1 MIQSM
6 KEQLA
11 MTSSLPIANAAE
23 LVARVIQNIAGNDIS
38 TSVNG
43 NKLTRDAI
51 AQLSAQ
57 RIVKQLQSKLPEY
70 LQNAVVAK
78 TA

>member
-1 MIQSM
+1 M

-11 MTSSLPIANAAE
+11 MTSSLAIANGAE

-43 NKLTRDAI
+43 NVLTRDAI
-51 AQLSAQ
+51 TQLSAQ
-57 RIVKQLQSKLPEY
+57 RIVKQIQSKLPEH
-70 LQNAVVAK
+70 LQQSVAK
-78 TA
+78 SA

>member
-1 MIQSM
+1 MNQSM

-11 MTSSLPIANAAE
+11 MTSSLAIANGAE

-43 NKLTRDAI
+43 NVLTRDAI
-51 AQLSAQ
+51 TQLSAQ
-57 RIVKQLQSKLPEY
+57 RIVKQIQSKLPEH
-70 LQNAVVAK
+70 LQQSVAK
-78 TA
+78 SA

>member
-11 MTSSLPIANAAE
+11 ITSSLAIANGAE

-38 TSVNG
+38 NSING
-43 NKLTRDAI
+43 NVLTRDAI
-51 AQLSAQ
+51 TQLAAQ
-57 RIVKQLQSKLPEY
+57 RIIKQIQSRLPIHLQQSI
-70 LQNAVVAK
+70 AK
-78 TA
+78 

>member
-11 MTSSLPIANAAE
+11 MTSSLAIANGAE

-38 TSVNG
+38 TSING
-43 NKLTRDAI
+43 NVLTRDAI
-51 AQLSAQ
+51 TQLSAQ
-57 RIVKQLQSKLPEY
+57 RIVKQLQSKLPEH
-70 LQNAVVAK
+70 LQQSVAK
-78 TA
+78 SA